1 MPTAP
6 DNVIELLIEDH
17 RSVERRLGD
26 FETAQPEARPEL
38 FWKLTDELVR
48 HEVAEEVVIFPA
60 LREVPGGAAIARAR
74 IEEQAEAESQLA
86 RMEKLDAATP
96 EFMAE
101 LTDLKAVV
109 LEHAARE
116 ETEAFP
122 LLSTNVASPDQV
134 ILADKYQAAKRAAPN
149 HPHPHAPDTPP
160 GNKILGPVAALVDR
174 IRDAAN
180 GI

>member
-1 MPTAP
+1 MPTQP
-6 DNVIELLIEDH
+6 DTVIALLLEDH
-17 RSVERRLGD
+17 RSVERRFGE
-26 FETAQPEARPEL
+26 FETAGPQARPEL

-60 LREVPGGAAIARAR
+60 LRKLPGGDVIARAR
-74 IEEQAEAESQLA
+74 IEEQSEAESQLA
-86 RMEKLDAATP
+86 RMEKLDPTAP

-101 LTDLKAVV
+101 LTDLKAAV
-109 LEHAARE
+109 LEHAGRE

-122 LLSTNVASPDQV
+122 LLATGLVGSDEVM
-134 ILADKYQAAKRAAPN
+134 LAEKYQSAKRAAPN

-160 GNKILGPVAALVDR
+160 GNTVLGPIAALVDR